1 MRPTTIAAP
10 LLMLGY
16 GIARWIDGFDGAR
29 HNGPAWPVGHTMF
42 FLAMV
47 LFAVQAVALAGRSMS
62 ALAWPALAATLVGV
76 FCFLW
81 VITQD
86 LFSGFTAD
94 LPGVLNAVG
103 PPLFVVGLVTLLTLQ
118 VVARRLPFW
127 SPIAFLVGY
136 LAISVDLDLLPFAS
150 LVLIAGSIP
159 VASSIRPRAGVDSSR
174 IVIR

>member
-29 HNGPAWPVGHTMF
+29 HNGPAWPIGHTMF
-42 FLAMV
+42 FLAIV
-47 LFAVQAVALAGRSMS
+47 LFAAQAVALARRSMS
-62 ALAWPALAATLVGV
+62 AIAWPALAATLVGA

-86 LFSGFTAD
+86 LFSGFSAD
-94 LPGVLNAVG
+94 LPGILNAVG
-103 PPLFVVGLVTLLTLQ
+103 PPLFVIGMVTLLTLQ
-118 VVARRLPFW
+118 VVARRLPVW
-127 SPIAFLVGY
+127 SAIAFLAGY
-136 LAISVDLDLLPFAS
+136 LAISVDLDLLPLAS

-159 VASSIRPRAGVDSSR
+159 VARGVFAAPRR
-174 IVIR
+174 ELLI